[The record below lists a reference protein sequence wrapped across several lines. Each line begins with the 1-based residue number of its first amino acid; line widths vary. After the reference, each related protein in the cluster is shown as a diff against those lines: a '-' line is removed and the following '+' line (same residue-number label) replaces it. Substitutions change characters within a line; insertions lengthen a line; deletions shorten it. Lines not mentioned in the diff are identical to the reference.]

1 MSGVFQEIR
10 GSADDLDSWR
20 VLITG
25 ELPSF
30 QRVENP
36 AGGEFHG
43 TLHRQ
48 ILDRIS
54 AHLIDVRTARH
65 VLHRTPE
72 HIRFTPEPLYVVNF
86 QIAGTSTFT
95 QAGSSAPLQPGD
107 FAVSSSL
114 VPFDWE
120 FDGDFTV
127 FMLRFPQTFIDAPA
141 QSFLPLL
148 GRSVGAADGFSA
160 HLSPFV
166 ASVARDP
173 DLLRGPVGR
182 RVAQNLVDL
191 FTTSFLDFLERTR
204 GDRAAGTP
212 VFQRVT
218 AYIAEHLREPELGAA
233 SIAAANFISTRTLQ
247 AAFQDHGTTVS
258 AWIRERRLA
267 GVRREIGDPMLAD
280 RPIGELAERWGFPD
294 QAHFSRV
301 FRQAFGESPKQWRA
315 RASRDE
321 SGARERDLSWLLEIE
336 PSTGW
341 L

>member
-25 ELPSF
+25 GLPSF

-43 TLHRQ
+43 KLYRQ

-54 AHLIDVRTARH
+54 ANLIDVRTQRH
-65 VLHRTPE
+65 VVHRTAE
-72 HIRFTPEPLYVVNF
+72 HIRHTPEPLYVVNF

-95 QAGSSAPLQPGD
+95 QAGSSAVLEPGD
-107 FAVSSSL
+107 YAVSSSQ

-127 FMLRFPQTFIDAPA
+127 FMLRFPQAFIDAPP

-148 GRSVGAADGFSA
+148 GRALRPTDGFGV

-191 FTTSFLDFLERTR
+191 FTTSFLDFLEQTR
-204 GDRAAGTP
+204 GDEASGTP

-218 AYIAEHLREPELGAA
+218 AYIAEHLSDPELGVA
-233 SIAAANFISTRTLQ
+233 SIAAANFISTRYLQ
-247 AAFQDHGTTVS
+247 VIFQEHGTTVS

-267 GVRREIGDPMLAD
+267 GVRRALSDPMLAD
-280 RPIGELAERWGFPD
+280 RSIGELARRGGYAD
-294 QAHFSRV
+294 QAHFSRL
-301 FRQAFGESPKQWRA
+301 FRQAFGESPKQWRE
-315 RASRDE
+315 RSVHEDPLRD
-321 SGARERDLSWLLEIE
+321 RDLSWLLEAE
-336 PSTGW
+336 PSLGW

>member
-1 MSGVFQEIR
+1 MSGVFEEIR

-25 ELPSF
+25 GLPSF

-54 AHLIDVRTARH
+54 AHLIDVRTSRH
-65 VLHRTPE
+65 VVHRTAE

-95 QAGSSAPLQPGD
+95 QAGSSAALRSGD
-107 FAVSSSL
+107 YAVSSSQ

-127 FMLRFPQTFIDAPA
+127 FMLRFPQAYIEAPA

-148 GRSVGAADGFSA
+148 GRAIRPEDGFGA

-191 FTTSFLDFLERTR
+191 FTTSFLDFLEQTR
-204 GDRAAGTP
+204 GDEASGTP

-218 AYIAEHLREPELGAA
+218 AYIAEHLTEPDLGAA
-233 SIAAANFISTRTLQ
+233 SIAAANFVSTRSLQ
-247 AAFQDHGTTVS
+247 AIFQEHGTTIS

-267 GVRREIGDPMLAD
+267 GVRRAIGDPVLAE
-280 RPIGELAERWGFPD
+280 RSIGELAERWGFPD

-315 RASRDE
+315 RASRDD